1 LGYWQG
7 CALEFLPSCEGRLQM
22 EKDVEFTFT
31 KLAGVMAAQIK
42 INADLR
48 AEMEA
53 LISTLIEH
61 QNDFR
66 SRFELHLVL
75 T

>member
-1 LGYWQG
+1 
-7 CALEFLPSCEGRLQM
+7 M